1 MSEATAG
8 FLLGLILMPF
18 VILFLAGAIISLG
31 VVFGIPVKI
40 TFAIL
45 QKVVDKQHEKQ

>member
-1 MSEATAG
+1 
-8 FLLGLILMPF
+8 
-18 VILFLAGAIISLG
+18 

-40 TFAIL
+40 TFGIL